1 MELPDSLTI
10 TWTLVALFASLFC
23 WYLYRHFTQLR
34 RRGIPGP
41 TPWPLFGNLL
51 HQFIKGFEKTD
62 AEWLNKYG
70 QIVGFYNGY
79 QPAVL
84 VTDPELL
91 KMVLVKNFPNFSNRP
106 VPKNIPQLLA
116 NGIFFMK
123 GRKWKKTRNILTPTF
138 SAAKLKYF
146 LPIINSC
153 AETLVKHLEKRIGE
167 NVPVRKSFSHFTMD
181 AIASTAFG
189 IDIDS
194 QNQPNEPFV
203 TNIDAIFQPNKLAR
217 LYVLFTSSIPF
228 LGDAFSR
235 LGLSSSPSK
244 SLDFYEQTGQ
254 ALIDE
259 RKKQKMPRV
268 DFIELLMNAELDASR
283 MEYVHNGV
291 EMGNGAHTAN
301 GELKEKLTD
310 YEVNAQ
316 AFTFFLAGFETTA
329 SLLRYATYMLALR
342 PDIDEKL
349 CNEISE
355 NIGEDI
361 PTYDNIGTLKYM
373 DQFISE
379 TLRFYPPVPRLSRLA
394 QEDLVYKDM
403 VIPKGTSVV
412 IPAWS
417 VHHDPNHYPDPETFD
432 PDRFAPEK
440 KSSYPSEGVTFLPW
454 GLGPRHCIGMRLAQ
468 VEAKVALVH
477 LLRNFRFEKCDQTQ
491 VPLDLSHV
499 GLLRPRTP
507 ITLRLQRR

>member
-138 SAAKLKYF
+138 SAAKLKYVS
-146 LPIINSC
+146 N
-153 AETLVKHLEKRIGE
+153 
-167 NVPVRKSFSHFTMD
+167 
-181 AIASTAFG
+181 
-189 IDIDS
+189 
-194 QNQPNEPFV
+194 
-203 TNIDAIFQPNKLAR
+203 R
-217 LYVLFTSSIPF
+217 LKCKEASIPF

-379 TLRFYPPVPRLSRLA
+379 TLRF
-394 QEDLVYKDM
+394 
-403 VIPKGTSVV
+403 
-412 IPAWS
+412 
-417 VHHDPNHYPDPETFD
+417 
-432 PDRFAPEK
+432 APEK

-491 VPLDLSHV
+491 LGIAVIQHV
-499 GLLRPRTP
+499 KHSWKEALLKINR
-507 ITLRLQRR
+507 